1 MKVEQALA
9 YFKRRR
15 DAMQLMEEDVAIWAL
30 EKQIPKMPIKDND
43 NVVCPMCGTIIGM
56 SPYCAKCGQAL
67 DLGKRPINYEI
78 YLQDLTALM
87 TRYDDNN
94 EKKEN
99 ENE

>member
-1 MKVEQALA
+1 MFIWKIRRIVKVRVEQALA

-15 DAMQLMEEDVAIWAL
+15 DAMQLMEEDAAIWAL
-30 EKQIPKMPIKDND
+30 EKQIP
-43 NVVCPMCGTIIGM
+43 
-56 SPYCAKCGQAL
+56 
-67 DLGKRPINYEI
+67 INYKI

-87 TRYDDNN
+87 NRYGDNN